1 MTRPVDDGHR
11 RGVRRDP
18 RDARDNRESARGNG
32 ENYVDAERWPG
43 VARSPEAPFL
53 GRRAVHLQQR
63 LENLT
68 QDHGISLTPGA
79 SPRFVVDDGLVLDRV
94 VDAGWLGLAE
104 GYMAGEW
111 TADPLPEVLGVL
123 LTQPLEGGLGRRLS
137 RRRRRVAGHVRAG
150 DLPDALVDIYAGQSR
165 ATGSALF
172 ASGTRTSEVDNP
184 EQGGQRPPVTV
195 SYLDAPTDPAA
206 VDRADLDSAQQH
218 RIDAML
224 DEAQVGPGHR
234 VLELPSSGGALPV
247 AAARRGAHVDVL
259 TSDVDHAERVRAF
272 AHEAGVG
279 GAVRVQTI
287 RGPIPSPRQWSGT
300 YDAIFSVERM
310 ETLGND
316 GTIHFL
322 RAVERMLAGDGIAVV
337 QSVVR
342 PTDPV
347 DGEDQDLRP
356 PEASVTES
364 LDVMRAYVWPA
375 LEYPTPSHVTAQA
388 NRAGLRLT
396 ARNRMGSH
404 YATTLALWRSA
415 FTARERA
422 AAAAGFDAVYRRLW
436 NYQLALHEALAR
448 AGALDCEQFVFRR
461 N

>member
-1 MTRPVDDGHR
+1 MAPPVDDGR
-11 RGVRRDP
+11 RRRDP
-18 RDARDNRESARGNG
+18 RDGRES
-32 ENYVDAERWPG
+32 YVDPERWPG
-43 VARSPEAPFL
+43 VARLPEASFL
-53 GRRAVHLQQR
+53 GRRAVNLQQR
-63 LENLT
+63 LEDLT
-68 QDHGISLTPGA
+68 QEHGVALTPGA
-79 SPRFVVDDGLVLDRV
+79 TPRFVVDDGLVLDRV
-94 VDAGWLGLAE
+94 VDSGWLGLAE

-111 TADPLPEVLGVL
+111 TAEPLPDVLGVL
-123 LTQPLEGGLGRRLS
+123 LTQPLEGGFGRTLS
-137 RRRRRVAGHVRAG
+137 RRRRRVSGHVRAG
-150 DLPDALVDIYAGQSR
+150 DLPDSLVDIYAGRYR

-172 ASGTRTSEVDNP
+172 ASGTRTSEVENP
-184 EQGGQRPPVTV
+184 DQDGHHPAVTV
-195 SYLDAPTDPAA
+195 RYFDAPTDPEL
-206 VDRADLDSAQQH
+206 VDRADLDSAQRH
-218 RIDAML
+218 RINAML

-247 AAARRGAHVDVL
+247 MAAQRGAHVDVL
-259 TSDVDHAERVRAF
+259 TSDVEHAERVRAY
-272 AHEAGVG
+272 AHDAGVG

-287 RGPIPSPRQWSGT
+287 RGPVPSPRQWSGT

-310 ETLGND
+310 ETLGDD

-322 RAVERMLAGDGIAVV
+322 RAVERMLASDGIAVI

-342 PTDPV
+342 VPDSGLPDETV
-347 DGEDQDLRP
+347 G
-356 PEASVTES
+356 ES

-375 LEYPTPSHVTAQA
+375 VECPTDEHVLSRA

-415 FTARERA
+415 FNSRERA

-436 NYQLALHEALAR
+436 NYQFALHEALAR

-461 N
+461 F